1 VTTSARPRVAGENNR
16 SRRDRAR
23 LRLVVTI
30 GVPAVVAIVC
40 LVAAVL
46 TSARRADEASLDR
59 ERQLIQQAIADR
71 GTRIL
76 REVESVAATSDAK
89 QAIRRDDDPQWVER
103 RIGKWL
109 EDFFDHDVVL
119 VVDGSDRLQYTRFR
133 ASGDAG
139 ATELAKELA
148 ASFGFLRGR
157 RLPSDSLRLIA
168 APDAV
173 KPGRS
178 AVLIQHLPNGPAIV
192 AAVAVGSDSDLASG
206 NPSAPIVASVKYIDD
221 DMLREIGNRLQL
233 PGLHAIGDA
242 APALDKEAATIADA
256 KGQTIARFAWQPVRP
271 SGQIAG
277 YVLPFIALAIAG
289 LAVLLGLMVR
299 HMRRSERAIAAGE
312 TQLRHLALHDPVC
325 GLPNRIYFGER
336 LETVIDEVRHGGPS
350 AAVFYIDL
358 DHFKDVND
366 TLGHHIGDELILKVT
381 QRLSR
386 VMRGDD
392 LVARLGGDEF
402 AIITSCTSDSYTLQA
417 TAGRIIAAICAPYA
431 IKGHNII
438 IGASIGIA
446 VIDRRAGD
454 AGDILRY
461 ADMALYRAKNEGRNR
476 ACIYDAAMDADLSQ
490 RKLLEGDLLEA
501 IENEGLKAA
510 YQPIVNASGETMIA
524 VEALA
529 RWTHP
534 RAGIIS
540 PAEFIPVAEH
550 SGLIIQ
556 LGEWMLR
563 RACLDGGNWPGL
575 TVAVNVSPLQF
586 RRSDFV
592 DVVERILKET
602 DFDAN
607 RLELELTESTLLGNL
622 ETAEQSMLRLKA
634 IGVRFA
640 LDDFGTGYSS
650 LLYLRRFPFDK
661 LKIDSSFVRSIET
674 ASDAAAIVHAIVS
687 LGRGLG
693 MKVTAEGVENA
704 EQHLF
709 LRAAGVHSMQGYR
722 FGRPAQPPTSTR
734 DWLLPTTTVLAG
746 PTRKSRS
753 RVEPSLALP
762 RCLRSPRARGE
773 MVCRSA
779 ARNQGGAD
787 GSAENRIGDRSRQWR
802 RQGRGAGAGAGRPC
816 GRARRTARGSA

>member
-1 VTTSARPRVAGENNR
+1 MATSARPQIAEENNR

-23 LRLVVTI
+23 LRLVVPI
-30 GVPAVVAIVC
+30 GVIAVVAIVC
-40 LVAAVL
+40 LVVAVL
-46 TSARRADEASLDR
+46 TSARRADEVSLDR

-71 GTRIL
+71 GARML
-76 REVESVAATSDAK
+76 REVESVAATPGAT
-89 QAIRRDDDPQWVER
+89 QAIAATTIRN
-103 RIGKWL
+103 
-109 EDFFDHDVVL
+109 
-119 VVDGSDRLQYTRFR
+119 GSSAVSENGWKTSSTTTSWSWSTAPIRSNTR
-133 ASGDAG
+133 ASAPPAMPARPSWRRSLPRASIFCVGG
-139 ATELAKELA
+139 AC
-148 ASFGFLRGR
+148 
-157 RLPSDSLRLIA
+157 PA
-168 APDAV
+168 APPPHRAGCRKTRPVCRPDPAFAE
-173 KPGRS
+173 R
-178 AVLIQHLPNGPAIV
+178 PAIV

-206 NPSAPIVASVKYIDD
+206 NASAPIVVSVKYIDD

-242 APALDKEAATIADA
+242 APALGKEAATIADA
-256 KGQTIARFAWQPVRP
+256 QGRTIARFAWQPMRP
-271 SGQIAG
+271 GGQIVG
-277 YVLPFIALAIAG
+277 CVLPFIAVAIAG
-289 LAVLLGLMVR
+289 LAVLVGLMMR
-299 HMRRSERAIAAGE
+299 HMRRTEQAIAAGE

-336 LETVIDEVRHGGPS
+336 LETVIDEVRRGGPS

-366 TLGHHIGDELILKVT
+366 TLGHHIGDELILNVT

-402 AIITSCTSDSYTLQA
+402 AIITICASDSYSLQA
-417 TAGRIIAAICAPYA
+417 IAGRIISAICAPYA
-431 IKGHNII
+431 INGHNII

-476 ACIYDAAMDADLSQ
+476 ACIYDAAMDADLSH
-490 RKLLEGDLLEA
+490 RKLLEGDLLHA
-501 IENEGLKAA
+501 IKNDGLKAA
-510 YQPIVNASGETMIA
+510 YQPIVNASGETMIG

-534 RAGIIS
+534 RAGNIPPS
-540 PAEFIPVAEH
+540 DFIPIAEH
-550 SGLIIQ
+550 SGLIVQ

-563 RACLDGGNWPGL
+563 RACLDGRNWPGL

-622 ETAEQSMLRLKA
+622 ETAELSMLRLKA

-661 LKIDSSFVRSIET
+661 LKINSSFVRSIET
-674 ASDAAAIVHAIVS
+674 APDAAAIVHAS
-687 LGRGLG
+687 S
-693 MKVTAEGVENA
+693 A
-704 EQHLF
+704 
-709 LRAAGVHSMQGYR
+709 
-722 FGRPAQPPTSTR
+722 
-734 DWLLPTTTVLAG
+734 
-746 PTRKSRS
+746 
-753 RVEPSLALP
+753 
-762 RCLRSPRARGE
+762 
-773 MVCRSA
+773 SA
-779 ARNQGGAD
+779 AA
-787 GSAENRIGDRSRQWR
+787 SA
-802 RQGRGAGAGAGRPC
+802 
-816 GRARRTARGSA
+816 